1 MKKLAAALSFGL
13 VAGIA
18 SASTIEIQTGSY
30 TGAAPLGSAS
40 AYQSAVDAAVSAP
53 GATNTFVSSYDNLP
67 IAIDNGALKS
77 TITFDVAS
85 TATFEFQAGV
95 DFGYG
100 GAIYLD
106 GNAEGF
112 KSNDMWWAGSYSNP
126 TQYFGFTAENLS
138 AGVHTLTI
146 YGMENCCSGNQQT
159 QFKINDGSFTSF
171 SNTDGLTAAAVP
183 EAQSVAMLLAGLGLI
198 GTAAR
203 RRSNKQA

>member
-40 AYQSAVDAAVSAP
+40 AYQAAVDAAV
-53 GATNTFVSSYDNLP
+53 GATGATDTFVSSYDNLP

-85 TATFEFQAGV
+85 SATFEFLAGV
-95 DFGYG
+95 DFGNG

-106 GNAEGF
+106 GNAADF
-112 KSNDMWWAGSYSNP
+112 KGSNMWWAGSYSNP
-126 TQYFGFTAENLS
+126 TQYFDITASNLS

-146 YGMENCCSGNQQT
+146 YGLEDCCSGNQQT
-159 QFKINDGSFTSF
+159 QFKIGNGSFTSF
-171 SNTDGLTAAAVP
+171 SNTDGLSAAAVP

-198 GTAAR
+198 GTVAR
-203 RRSNKQA
+203 RRSNKPA

>member
-18 SASTIEIQTGSY
+18 SASTIQIQTGSY
-30 TGAAPLGSAS
+30 TGAAPLGSAN
-40 AYQSAVDAAVSAP
+40 AYQSAVDAAVSAA
-53 GATNTFVSSYDNLP
+53 GATDTFVSSYDNLP

-85 TATFEFQAGV
+85 TATFEFLAGV

-100 GAIYLD
+100 GAVYLD
-106 GNAEGF
+106 GNAEVF
-112 KSNDMWWAGSYSNP
+112 KSNNMWWNYSYSDP
-126 TQYFGFTAENLS
+126 TQYFGFTAENLG

-146 YGMENCCSGNQQT
+146 YGLEDCCSGNQQA
-159 QFKINDGSFTSF
+159 QFKIGNGSFTSF

-183 EAQSVAMLLAGLGLI
+183 EAQGYAMLLAGLGLI
-198 GTAAR
+198 GTVVR
-203 RRSNKQA
+203 RRSSKKA